1 MVAGEIYHREAA
13 HYRALAE
20 RAGVADRMVLLDR
33 FLPER
38 EVACCFAAA
47 DVVAL
52 PYWTASQSAV
62 APLAM
67 ACGRAVVASAVGGL
81 PDLVRDGETGVLVP
95 PRDPVALAAGIERA
109 LAAAS
114 DWGTA
119 AAAHAQRWTWS
130 AVAAAVEDVA
140 TAVVSAPA
148 TAW

>member
-1 MVAGEIYHREAA
+1 MA
-13 HYRALAE
+13 
-20 RAGVADRMVLLDR
+20 LLDR

-81 PDLVRDGETGVLVP
+81 PDLVREGETGLLVP
-95 PRDPVALAAGIERA
+95 PRDPAA
-109 LAAAS
+109 LAAALERALS
-114 DWGTA
+114 AAPHWGA
-119 AAAHAQRWTWS
+119 VASAQARRWTWS
-130 AVAAAVEDVA
+130 AVAAAVEEVA
-140 TAVVSAPA
+140 MAVVSGSA